1 MSHYPESPCQY
12 ALFRLQRCK
21 LRKKLR
27 GVWICIFS
35 MKKNKL
41 QSIHSRQNERWT
53 WHRGHLWY
61 GRQKSGRMSVTGV
74 WIDCD
79 RWRHFLLN
87 CTSTQTQHRGLA
99 TLSQFSDYGLMYQVK
114 VGAQIVRRVSNS
126 KARMYRNPLNQFP
139 FPCLFVGAVE
149 KLCICVTFAKK
160 LGDWWC
166 KLQLP
171 DLSLL
176 NSQISDTSP
185 LSDFKLT
192 FRFLPQRPVFN
203 DGCVSVSRE
212 GRRKWSFIGI
222 WRPGL
227 PNACPTKLGL
237 ILGQKLQVARST
249 VAE

>member
-99 TLSQFSDYGLMYQVK
+99 TLSQFSDYGLMYQS
-114 VGAQIVRRVSNS
+114 RSSNCKMCFELKRKDIS
-126 KARMYRNPLNQFP
+126 HSLESVFP
-139 FPCLFVGAVE
+139 FLVYLSAQSKSFAFVS
-149 KLCICVTFAKK
+149 LLPKK

-203 DGCVSVSRE
+203 DGCVSVSQE

-237 ILGQKLQVARST
+237 I
-249 VAE
+249 

>member
-1 MSHYPESPCQY
+1 MNMTRRTSLIWET
-12 ALFRLQRCK
+12 K
-21 LRKKLR
+21 
-27 GVWICIFS
+27 VW
-35 MKKNKL
+35 
-41 QSIHSRQNERWT
+41 E
-53 WHRGHLWY
+53 
-61 GRQKSGRMSVTGV
+61 
-74 WIDCD
+74 DECD
-79 RWRHFLLN
+79 RCVDRLWQVETLFAQLHFHSDT
-87 CTSTQTQHRGLA
+87 TSWTRDLVTILRLWPDVCQSR
-99 TLSQFSDYGLMYQVK
+99 SSN
-114 VGAQIVRRVSNS
+114 VRCIWSS
-126 KARMYRNPLNQFP
+126 IARMYRIPLNQFSLSLN
-139 FPCLFVGAVE
+139 LFVGAVE